1 MMLICFE
8 LLESTKEKFSALR
21 QGFRDNE
28 TKLIYFKQLRKGRDV
43 KKVLTIHSV
52 PGPVCAGLAKRV
64 RKRRGLFAIRNFWH
78 AQALQNSEAG
88 VPVCCVWRR
97 DPFA

>member
-1 MMLICFE
+1 MFVPFDMMLICFE

-43 KKVLTIHSV
+43 K
-52 PGPVCAGLAKRV
+52 R
-64 RKRRGLFAIRNFWH
+64 
-78 AQALQNSEAG
+78 
-88 VPVCCVWRR
+88 
-97 DPFA
+97 